1 MNYGIEFKRG
11 KELKKNNM
19 FLRRIELSSEEGY
32 YSIYYLNNDN
42 EIEYL
47 NISYNSFISRNED
60 EYKYIEYY
68 LDDEYALEYWEFSLE
83 NVGVI
88 RSIFNESSY
97 EDITFDITDKNI
109 IKIEVFENATNNLMS
124 QRIVTSSGYN
134 TLVINPALK
143 EYCVENFEF
152 VKNGYRYLY
161 NEKDVLL
168 EEQEYSN
175 GEIVG
180 TSKYYYEDGSLN
192 FLINLNQTI
201 EFYETGEL
209 KSKAYNFKKFSKIV
223 EYYLNGNLMSVGTL
237 NHNNEYIGMGWTFYE
252 NGQLKKICSYVDN
265 LIDGEYKDY
274 YDNGVLKTDSF
285 YVLGKENCKFR
296 SFYNNGQVECII
308 DLEDGK
314 RCGQFLKYYKSGKL
328 EDETYYANNAPIS
341 DSYLYYE
348 SGGLYAKLT
357 YEEGLRVGIS
367 QWFYETGE
375 LKTINK
381 YDLIEGYSYLNY
393 SKSYYK
399 SGAIESYTQWEEALC
414 EHNQEDYSY
423 NMLRG
428 YERVSVSYYENGNL
442 RKKQKIVGENRY
454 SIERYDENGI
464 LMQKGTFFRDKNVFY
479 WIGELLTF
487 NQNKSLKIVMN
498 YSENGIMKE
507 EHGYDADG
515 KLTFSNFF
523 KENEKLDYSLD
534 FDAKNRI
541 VERFEYNDFGDLV
554 YQELN
559 DYDEDSYIRELFTYL
574 EDDSFIVKVYKIE
587 YKDLLFEWD
596 EIIKKYN
603 PTEIKYYNEFGQF
616 QKKESINE

>member
-32 YSIYYLNNDN
+32 YSIYYLNNDD

-47 NISYNSFISRNED
+47 NISYNSFINRNED

-109 IKIEVFENATNNLMS
+109 MKIEVFENATNNLMS
-124 QRIVTSSGYN
+124 QRIVTSTGYN

-180 TSKYYYEDGSLN
+180 TSKYYYEDGSLK

-285 YVLGKENCKFR
+285 YVLGKENCEFR

-534 FDAKNRI
+534 FDAKNRV
-541 VERFEYNDFGDLV
+541 VERFKYNDFGDLV

-559 DYDEDSYIRELFTYL
+559 DYDEDNYIRELFTYL

>member
-1 MNYGIEFKRG
+1 M
-11 KELKKNNM
+11 KKNNM

-180 TSKYYYEDGSLN
+180 TSKYYYEDGSLK

-285 YVLGKENCKFR
+285 YVLGKENCEFR

-541 VERFEYNDFGDLV
+541 VERFKYNDFGDLV

-559 DYDEDSYIRELFTYL
+559 DYDEDNYIRELFTYL

>member
-180 TSKYYYEDGSLN
+180 TSKYYYEDGSLK

-285 YVLGKENCKFR
+285 YVLGKENCEFR

-541 VERFEYNDFGDLV
+541 VERFKYNDFGDLV

-559 DYDEDSYIRELFTYL
+559 DYDEDNYIRELFTYL

>member
-180 TSKYYYEDGSLN
+180 TSKYYYEDGSLK

-209 KSKAYNFKKFSKIV
+209 KSKVYNFKKFSKIV

-285 YVLGKENCKFR
+285 YVLGKENCEFR

-541 VERFEYNDFGDLV
+541 VERFKYNDFGDLV

-559 DYDEDSYIRELFTYL
+559 DYDEDNYIRELFTYL

-603 PTEIKYYNEFGQF
+603 PIEIKYYNEFGQF

>member
-559 DYDEDSYIRELFTYL
+559 DYDEDNYIRELFTYL

>member
-1 MNYGIEFKRG
+1 M
-11 KELKKNNM
+11 KKNNM

-32 YSIYYLNNDN
+32 YSIYYLNNDD

-47 NISYNSFISRNED
+47 NISYNSFINRNED

-109 IKIEVFENATNNLMS
+109 IKIEVFENATNNLIS

-180 TSKYYYEDGSLN
+180 TSKYYYEDGSLK

-285 YVLGKENCKFR
+285 YVLGKENCEFR

-328 EDETYYANNAPIS
+328 EDETYYTNNAPIS

-367 QWFYETGE
+367 RWFYETGE

-428 YERVSVSYYENGNL
+428 YERISVSYYENGNL
-442 RKKQKIVGENRY
+442 RKKQKIVEENRY

-464 LMQKGTFFRDKNVFY
+464 LMQKGTFFRDKNIFY

>member
-1 MNYGIEFKRG
+1 M
-11 KELKKNNM
+11 KKNNM

-32 YSIYYLNNDN
+32 YSIYYLNNDD

-47 NISYNSFISRNED
+47 NISYNSFINRNED
-60 EYKYIEYY
+60 ECKYIEYY

-180 TSKYYYEDGSLN
+180 TSKYYYEDGSLK

-237 NHNNEYIGMGWTFYE
+237 NHNNEYIEMGWTFYE

-285 YVLGKENCKFR
+285 YVLGKENCEFR

-487 NQNKSLKIVMN
+487 NQNKSLEIVMN

-534 FDAKNRI
+534 FDAKNRV
-541 VERFEYNDFGDLV
+541 VERFKYNDFGDLV

-559 DYDEDSYIRELFTYL
+559 DYDEDNYIRELFTYL

>member
-180 TSKYYYEDGSLN
+180 TSKYYYEDGSLK

-559 DYDEDSYIRELFTYL
+559 DYDEDNYIRELFTYL

>member
-32 YSIYYLNNDN
+32 YSIYYLNNDD

-47 NISYNSFISRNED
+47 NISYNSFINKDED

-68 LDDEYALEYWEFSLE
+68 LDNEYALEYWEFSSE

-97 EDITFDITDKNI
+97 EDITFDITYKNI

-124 QRIVTSSGYN
+124 QRIVTPSGYN

-180 TSKYYYEDGSLN
+180 TSKYYYEDGSLK
-192 FLINLNQTI
+192 FLTNLNQTI

-209 KSKAYNFKKFSKIV
+209 KSKIYKFKKFSKIV
-223 EYYLNGNLMSVGTL
+223 EYYLNGNLMSIGTL
-237 NHNNEYIGMGWTFYE
+237 NNSNEYIGMGWTFYE

-274 YDNGVLKTDSF
+274 YKNGVIKTDSF
-285 YVLGKENCKFR
+285 YILGKENCEFK
-296 SFYNNGQVECII
+296 SYYENGQIECSI
-308 DLEDGK
+308 DLKDGK
-314 RCGQFLKYYKSGKL
+314 RCGKFFKYYKSGRL
-328 EDETYYANNAPIS
+328 QDETYYSNNAPIN
-341 DSYLYYE
+341 DSLLYYE
-348 SGGLYAKLT
+348 NGKLYAKLA
-357 YEEGLRVGIS
+357 YQNGLRVGIS

-375 LKTINK
+375 LQSISK
-381 YDLIEGYSYLNY
+381 YDLIDGYSYLNY

-399 SGAIESYTQWEEALC
+399 SGGIESYVQWEDALC

-423 NMLRG
+423 NIIKG
-428 YERVSVSYYENGNL
+428 YENLDISYYENGNL
-442 RKKQKIVGENRY
+442 RKKQKIVGENKY
-454 SIERYDENGI
+454 SIERYDENEI
-464 LMQKGTFFRDKNVFY
+464 LTQKGTFFRDTNVFY

-487 NQNKSLKIVMN
+487 NQNKSLKIVTN
-498 YSENGIMKE
+498 YSEEGE
-507 EHGYDADG
+507 
-515 KLTFSNFF
+515 L
-523 KENEKLDYSLD
+523 
-534 FDAKNRI
+534 
-541 VERFEYNDFGDLV
+541 VEYEGRV
-554 YQELN
+554 
-559 DYDEDSYIRELFTYL
+559 
-574 EDDSFIVKVYKIE
+574 
-587 YKDLLFEWD
+587 
-596 EIIKKYN
+596 
-603 PTEIKYYNEFGQF
+603 
-616 QKKESINE
+616 

>member
-285 YVLGKENCKFR
+285 YVLGKENCEFR

-534 FDAKNRI
+534 FDAKNRV
-541 VERFEYNDFGDLV
+541 VERFKYNDFGDLV

-559 DYDEDSYIRELFTYL
+559 DYDEDNYIRELFTYL

>member
-32 YSIYYLNNDN
+32 YSIYYLNNDD

-47 NISYNSFISRNED
+47 NISYNSFINRNED

-109 IKIEVFENATNNLMS
+109 MKIEVFENATNNLMS

-180 TSKYYYEDGSLN
+180 TSKYYYEDGSLK

-285 YVLGKENCKFR
+285 YVLGKENCEFR

-534 FDAKNRI
+534 FDAKNRV
-541 VERFEYNDFGDLV
+541 VERFKYNDFGDLV

-559 DYDEDSYIRELFTYL
+559 DYDEDNYIRELFTYL

>member
-1 MNYGIEFKRG
+1 M
-11 KELKKNNM
+11 KKNNM

-32 YSIYYLNNDN
+32 YSIYYLNNDD

-47 NISYNSFISRNED
+47 NISYNSFINRNED
-60 EYKYIEYY
+60 GHKYIEYY

-180 TSKYYYEDGSLN
+180 TSKYYYEDGSLK

-209 KSKAYNFKKFSKIV
+209 KSKVYNFKKFSKIV
-223 EYYLNGNLMSVGTL
+223 EYYLNGNLMSAGTL

-285 YVLGKENCKFR
+285 YVLGKENCEFR

-534 FDAKNRI
+534 FDAKNRV
-541 VERFEYNDFGDLV
+541 VERFKYNDFGDLV

-559 DYDEDSYIRELFTYL
+559 DYDEDNYIRELFTYL

>member
-1 MNYGIEFKRG
+1 M
-11 KELKKNNM
+11 
-19 FLRRIELSSEEGY
+19 
-32 YSIYYLNNDN
+32 
-42 EIEYL
+42 
-47 NISYNSFISRNED
+47 
-60 EYKYIEYY
+60 
-68 LDDEYALEYWEFSLE
+68 
-83 NVGVI
+83 
-88 RSIFNESSY
+88 
-97 EDITFDITDKNI
+97 
-109 IKIEVFENATNNLMS
+109 
-124 QRIVTSSGYN
+124 
-134 TLVINPALK
+134 
-143 EYCVENFEF
+143 
-152 VKNGYRYLY
+152 
-161 NEKDVLL
+161 
-168 EEQEYSN
+168 
-175 GEIVG
+175 
-180 TSKYYYEDGSLN
+180 
-192 FLINLNQTI
+192 
-201 EFYETGEL
+201 
-209 KSKAYNFKKFSKIV
+209 
-223 EYYLNGNLMSVGTL
+223 
-237 NHNNEYIGMGWTFYE
+237 
-252 NGQLKKICSYVDN
+252 
-265 LIDGEYKDY
+265 
-274 YDNGVLKTDSF
+274 
-285 YVLGKENCKFR
+285 
-296 SFYNNGQVECII
+296 ECII

-534 FDAKNRI
+534 FDAKNRV
-541 VERFEYNDFGDLV
+541 VERFKYNDFGDLV

-559 DYDEDSYIRELFTYL
+559 DYDEDNYIRELFTYL

-616 QKKESINE
+616 PLSC

>member
-285 YVLGKENCKFR
+285 YVLGKENCEFR

>member
-479 WIGELLTF
+479 WIGKLLTF

>member
-285 YVLGKENCKFR
+285 YVLGKENCEFR

-534 FDAKNRI
+534 FDAKNRV
-541 VERFEYNDFGDLV
+541 VERFKYNDFGDLV

-559 DYDEDSYIRELFTYL
+559 DYDEDNYIRELFTYL
-574 EDDSFIVKVYKIE
+574 EDDSFLVKVYKIE

-603 PTEIKYYNEFGQF
+603 PIEIKYYNEFGQF

>member
-285 YVLGKENCKFR
+285 YVLGKENCEFR

-479 WIGELLTF
+479 WIGKLLTF

-498 YSENGIMKE
+498 YSENGIMKD

-534 FDAKNRI
+534 FDAKNRV
-541 VERFEYNDFGDLV
+541 VERFKYNDFGDLV

-559 DYDEDSYIRELFTYL
+559 DYDEDNYIRELFTYL